1 MVASSRLAGMRSPG
15 RRSPA
20 WTRARSWSR
29 SWTYR
34 GTWDS
39 GWRCTGSIV
48 SHPEPILHE
57 IGLGQEPNCLFEGKF
72 WCGVWQRKANAETL
86 RTQRCAENWG
96 WEWRVLWLT
105 EFGITLTSWDRT
117 GLGWGK

>member
-1 MVASSRLAGMRSPG
+1 MVASSRLAGIRSTG

-57 IGLGQEPNCLFEGKF
+57 IGLEQEPNCLFRRIRNK
-72 WCGVWQRKANAETL
+72 KL
-86 RTQRCAENWG
+86 RQIG
-96 WEWRVLWLT
+96 WLT
-105 EFGITLTSWDRT
+105 EFGITLTSSAGELGGWDWRCRF
-117 GLGWGK
+117 GMGGVEFKSPDLG